1 MITPAATRQREEG
14 TIVEQLSGTDSFMLY
29 SERGNVYNHV
39 GCVGI
44 YDPSTAPGGR
54 VRFKDILK
62 FFGDRLDSH
71 KLFRRRLVSV
81 PLNVDRPYWVDDGEV
96 DLEFPIRH
104 IALPEPGDWRQLMI
118 QVARIHSRP
127 LDRSRPLWE
136 VYVIEGLGRIPGM
149 PPDAFAILQKYH
161 HASVDGQSAG
171 ALIVGMHTLTPDA
184 AGPAPSAVV
193 YAERDPT
200 AAELYSRALANSV
213 SRTAGI
219 SSLYLKTVGRVAG
232 VKAAEVAAQLVRRG
246 ADTGP
251 AAALPGFA
259 KAPATRFN
267 ATVSAN
273 RVVEAVGFPVDAMKR
288 ARAKL
293 PGVTVNDLF
302 LAVVGGGLHHYL
314 KSKGELPGES
324 MVALM
329 PMSLRSEAKTG
340 ASGNQVGGVP
350 VRVHSEIADPLARLA
365 ACHDHSESAKAG
377 SEVLGRDFLKNVMDE
392 LPHAVTQTFMKHFV
406 FPQLNTTVSNAR
418 GPDQTL
424 YLAGAVACR
433 NMMSDPGFYADC
445 LRRSW
450 DELIAAIDAL
460 PAAGGTHKI
469 AKGARERVVAKAKP
483 AAKAKTM
490 SKAEPKPV
498 TKAKT
503 TLASAAK
510 PVGKTKR
517 AAIADPMPKARAGA
531 KAKTSG
537 NRRPA
542 SASGR

>member
-1 MITPAATRQREEG
+1 
-14 TIVEQLSGTDSFMLY
+14 
-29 SERGNVYNHV
+29 
-39 GCVGI
+39 
-44 YDPSTAPGGR
+44 
-54 VRFKDILK
+54 
-62 FFGDRLDSH
+62 
-71 KLFRRRLVSV
+71 
-81 PLNVDRPYWVDDGEV
+81 
-96 DLEFPIRH
+96 
-104 IALPEPGDWRQLMI
+104 
-118 QVARIHSRP
+118 
-127 LDRSRPLWE
+127 
-136 VYVIEGLGRIPGM
+136 M

-406 FPQLNTTVSNAR
+406 FPQLNTTVSNVR

-424 YLAGAVACR
+424 YLAGARLVHFYPVSIATDYVGLNHTGFSYNGVLWITAVACR